1 MVIAS
6 GVVPGAGHRS
16 ERSRSRVA
24 GSVHLYVLQVSDVG
38 DLDYDD
44 YYGRGHGRAAG
55 RCSVKVEP
63 IPG

>member
-1 MVIAS
+1 
-6 GVVPGAGHRS
+6 
-16 ERSRSRVA
+16 VA
-24 GSVHLYVLQVSDVG
+24 GSVYLYVLQVSDVG

-44 YYGRGHGRAAG
+44 YYGRGDGRAAG